1 MLRQRLPSL
10 PLLLTAFGQ
19 YAPLMDSLDVLDRA
33 RAGFAATLDQVAP
46 DQWDAP
52 SGVGDWTVRTLAD
65 HVIGGDRMSTVI
77 LGGGSRA
84 DGVAEFARA
93 AADVDVVAAF
103 AEASQAM
110 AAAFAADGALDRT
123 VAHPAMDMPG
133 SQLLGFRTTEYG
145 LHGWDLA
152 RAIGADDAID
162 PDVLQALWDLME
174 PLAAFL
180 PATGM
185 FGDGPSGTV
194 PADAPLQLRVLD
206 LSGRR
211 P

>member
-1 MLRQRLPSL
+1 MDQRV
-10 PLLLTAFGQ
+10 
-19 YAPLMDSLDVLDRA
+19 VLDRGA
-33 RAGFAATLDQVAP
+33 AWFAAVLAQVTP
-46 DQWDAP
+46 DQWAAP
-52 SGVGDWTVRTLAD
+52 SGVGDWTVRALVD

-84 DGVAEFARA
+84 DGLAEFARSA
-93 AADVDVVAAF
+93 GDSDPVAAF
-103 AEASQAM
+103 AGCSREM
-110 AAAFAADGALDRT
+110 AAAFAASGALERT
-123 VAHPAMDMPG
+123 VAHPAMEMPG
-133 SQLLGFRTTEYG
+133 SQLLGFRIGEYG

-162 PDVLQALWDLME
+162 PAVVQALWDLME

-180 PATGM
+180 PVTGM

-194 PADAPLQLRVLD
+194 PEDAPLQERLLD

>member
-1 MLRQRLPSL
+1 
-10 PLLLTAFGQ
+10 
-19 YAPLMDSLDVLDRA
+19 MDPLDVLA
-33 RAGFAATLDQVAP
+33 RGAAGFAATLDQVAP
-46 DQWDAP
+46 DQWSAA
-52 SGVGDWTVRTLAD
+52 SGLGDWTVRQLVD
-65 HVIGGDRMSTVI
+65 HVIGGDRMSTAI
-77 LGGGSRA
+77 LAGGTRA
-84 DGVAEFARA
+84 DGLAEFARS
-93 AADVDVVAAF
+93 AADEDPVAAF
-103 AEASQAM
+103 AVASSDM
-110 AAAFAADGALDRT
+110 AAAFAESGALDRT
-123 VAHPAMDMPG
+123 VAHPAMEMPG
-133 SQLLGFRTTEYG
+133 SQLLAFRTTEYG

-162 PDVLQALWDLME
+162 PDVVEALWGLME

-194 PADAPLQLRVLD
+194 PDDAPLQLRVLD

>member
-1 MLRQRLPSL
+1 
-10 PLLLTAFGQ
+10 
-19 YAPLMDSLDVLDRA
+19 MDPLDVLA
-33 RAGFAATLDQVAP
+33 RGAAGFATALGQVAP
-46 DQWDAP
+46 AQWAAS
-52 SGVGDWTVRTLAD
+52 SGVGDWTVRALVD

-77 LGGGSRA
+77 LEGGTRA
-84 DGVAEFARA
+84 DGLAEFARSA
-93 AADVDVVAAF
+93 HDLDPVMAF
-103 AEASQAM
+103 AEASGAM
-110 AAAFAADGALDRT
+110 AAAFAAPGALDRT
-123 VAHPAMDMPG
+123 VAHPAMEMPG
-133 SQLLGFRTTEYG
+133 SQLLGFRIGEYG

-152 RAIGADDAID
+152 RAIGVDDTID
-162 PDVLQALWDLME
+162 ADVLEALWELME

>member
-1 MLRQRLPSL
+1 
-10 PLLLTAFGQ
+10 
-19 YAPLMDSLDVLDRA
+19 MDPLDVLARA
-33 RAGFAATLDQVAP
+33 AAGFASTLDQVAP
-46 DQWDAP
+46 DQWDGP
-52 SGVGDWTVRTLAD
+52 SGVGDWSVRTLVD

-77 LGGGSRA
+77 LDGGTRA
-84 DGVAEFARA
+84 DGIAEFARA
-93 AADVDVVAAF
+93 AADVDLVSAF

-110 AAAFAADGALDRT
+110 AAAFAAEGALDRT

-133 SQLLGFRTTEYG
+133 SQLLGFRIGEYG

-152 RAIGADDAID
+152 RAVGVDDTID
-162 PDVLQALWDLME
+162 PDVLQALWDVME

-185 FGDGPSGTV
+185 FGDGASGTV